1 METDIAPF
9 LLRECDIAHHDS
21 LWSLREYHL
30 SPDDTALPY
39 GSVLDGFIPQGYNLQ
54 ERDHHLTVTDLAGNE
69 VSQYNRWRNGDT
81 NPEDRDRDII
91 LIGEGHSNW
100 GSFSLC
106 GRVRKPDGFV
116 GILKR
121 YVSQSGLD
129 KE

>member
-1 METDIAPF
+1 
-9 LLRECDIAHHDS
+9 
-21 LWSLREYHL
+21 
-30 SPDDTALPY
+30 
-39 GSVLDGFIPQGYNLQ
+39 
-54 ERDHHLTVTDLAGNE
+54 

-121 YVSQSGLD
+121 YGDAPRGDWLYRGYLIGHPRGNFVGRWRETVTPVSDIAYEGCFAMIRRQ
-129 KE
+129 